1 MSSTGKMILGSLVT
15 DLCDEIGL
23 MAPENLFDA
32 EDDFARQLLAIL
44 HKLGRE
50 LCANY
55 GWPQLK
61 KMVTAAGDAVEDFD
75 RFVNRSKKEYY
86 STFWVEGADG
96 LRKEKASRLDDRFL
110 FSDSVMQNG
119 LKYMLLETKGLES
132 SNAFAQ
138 FQQAVHNGLS
148 QANYAHQKNLDLGF
162 LDGSKPSG
170 VSLHPF
176 GL

>member
-1 MSSTGKMILGSLVT
+1 MSSTGKMTLGSLVT

-61 KMVTAAGDAVEDFD
+61 KMVTAEGNAVEDFD
-75 RFVNRSKKEYY
+75 RFVSRAKKEYY
-86 STFWVEGADG
+86 SIFWIEGADG
-96 LRKEKASRLDDRFL
+96 SRKEKVSHLKDRFL
-110 FSDSVMQNG
+110 FSDAMMQNG
-119 LKYMLLETKGLES
+119 LKYMLLEAKGLES
-132 SNAFAQ
+132 SSAFAL
-138 FQQAVHNGLS
+138 FQQAVQNGLS
-148 QANYAHQKNLDLGF
+148 QANYVHQKNLDLGF

-170 VSLHPF
+170 ASLHPF